1 MVQARKQTREATPDS
16 TVASDNSTS
25 SSSPRKSKSKSKAKS
40 KAKLIEA
47 EDRVSFGVIDLL
59 RIVLGV
65 VVFSCTLSY
74 FIIGDSYL
82 WGQDKFFRK
91 QWNGIRRAFVKPIYM
106 DEATLRL
113 YNGTD
118 ESLPI
123 YLSINCTIYDVT
135 KGRAKYGPG
144 GGYSFFAGR
153 DASRAYITGDF
164 KNDLTWDVSGID
176 EDRVKRSL
184 GHWAGF
190 FKNHEIYTFVGYLI
204 KDPNNAKKKKPIEA
218 AKDTETKRDE
228 L

>member
-1 MVQARKQTREATPDS
+1 MVQTRKQAREATPDS
-16 TVASDNSTS
+16 AAASDNSTPS
-25 SSSPRKSKSKSKAKS
+25 PSPRKSKSKSKAK
-40 KAKLIEA
+40 LIEE
-47 EDRVSFGVIDLL
+47 EDQVSFGVIDFL

-65 VVFSCTLSY
+65 VVFSCALSY
-74 FIIGDSYL
+74 FIIGDSYV

-91 QWNGIRRAFVKPIYM
+91 QWNGVRRVFVKPIYM

-118 ESLPI
+118 ETLPI

-135 KGRAKYGPG
+135 EGRAKYGPG

-176 EDRVKRSL
+176 EDRVKRAL
-184 GHWAGF
+184 GHWANF

-204 KDPNNAKKKKPIEA
+204 KDPNNAKKKEPIEG
-218 AKDTETKRDE
+218 AKDTENKRDE